1 MPLDIDMEHGGVV
14 GDKRED
20 MKVHSDCLVNMYYWG
35 DIDRKWVNQC

>member
-20 MKVHSDCLVNMYYWG
+20 MKVHSDCLVNMYY
-35 DIDRKWVNQC
+35 